1 MNETSKCS
9 QCTNKELCHI
19 RSKLKIIIQEVI
31 KNSEA
36 EVQQLSPKEI
46 DYMIY
51 TDISIIPTRCE
62 NYKCHQEMPEERNRL
77 FTFISTMAT
86 AGV

>member
-9 QCTNKELCHI
+9 QCINKELCHI
-19 RSKLKIIIQEVI
+19 RSNLNRIINEVI
-31 KNSEA
+31 KSSEA

-46 DYMIY
+46 DYMIF

-62 NYKCHQEMPEERNRL
+62 NYKCRRESPDEPERL
-77 FTFISTMAT
+77 FTFRRTMAT
-86 AGV
+86 AAV